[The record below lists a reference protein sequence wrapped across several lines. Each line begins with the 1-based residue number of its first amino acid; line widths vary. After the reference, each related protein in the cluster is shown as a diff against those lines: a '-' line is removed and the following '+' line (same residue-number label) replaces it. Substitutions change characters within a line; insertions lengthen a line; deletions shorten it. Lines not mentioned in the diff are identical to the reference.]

1 MRIPNLGMIWLPTM
15 MLILAAVA
23 LACGGAA
30 ESALTMA
37 PAAPAA
43 QYAEDSYSEP
53 ESVRKESG
61 PPGVAGPQGAPG
73 PAGADGAKHLRG
85 QAGLAATPAM
95 AAAAMPT
102 AVPQAAQQQSAPAA
116 RPASGGSTQPAQPQS
131 ARQLIVES
139 WISIEVTNI
148 DASVRQVETLAAQSG
163 GWVESAEV
171 YGEAG
176 YRSAT
181 VRIRVPADRLSN
193 GLDSLRAMG
202 RVTDEGV
209 SSTDVTER
217 LIDNQARLTA
227 WYAQEKRLVT
237 LLENAPTVEDIIQ
250 IEQRIAEVRS
260 DIEHVEATQR
270 DLTGRVA
277 TSLIIVNLR
286 LPAQYAADPP
296 VGNLELTTGDPS
308 AVADAVVARVG
319 ALDGYIGQKRSYDAG
334 GGRAVD
340 LMVFVK
346 PADLAPLMDYA
357 GTLGTPSGRQLTSV
371 GPAPLNEVPNA
382 QFTLAIRSNVD
393 LEASLALS
401 ASDPLSVAEQI
412 RERAESL
419 GGHVDSWNET
429 RRDED
434 EFVTMD
440 MALVVKSS
448 DLRDIM
454 EYGAGLGEID
464 HWNYSAL
471 GQNPAADAPDARLQ
485 VSVSTEYSDAETW
498 IIIGVVV
505 AVMVVVVVIA
515 IVTIVRLRRRSR
527 GNRPTGLRT
536 TADLEPESNE

>member
-1 MRIPNLGMIWLPTM
+1 MRIRNLMRTFAAI
-15 MLILAAVA
+15 LILAVVALA

-30 ESALTMA
+30 
-37 PAAPAA
+37 AAPAA
-43 QYAEDSYSEP
+43 QYAEDSYVET
-53 ESVRKESG
+53 ESLRQGSG

-73 PAGADGAKHLRG
+73 PAGADGSARSEKQQG
-85 QAGLAATPAM
+85 FAATPAAAVAM
-95 AAAAMPT
+95 SAAAVPT
-102 AVPQAAQQQSAPAA
+102 AAPQAAQQQPAPSAPAA
-116 RPASGGSTQPAQPQS
+116 RPAQQQS

-148 DASVRQVETLAAQSG
+148 DATVRQVEALAAQSG

-181 VRIRVPADRLSN
+181 VRIRVPADRLNN

-227 WYAQEKRLVT
+227 WYAQEERLVT

-277 TSLIIVNLR
+277 TSLITVNLR

-308 AVADAVVARVG
+308 AAADAVVARVS
-319 ALDGYIGQKRSYDAG
+319 ALDGYVGRKRSYDAG
-334 GGRAVD
+334 EGRAVD
-340 LMVFVK
+340 LIVFVK
-346 PADLAPLMDYA
+346 PADLSPLMDYA
-357 GTLGTPSGRQLTSV
+357 GTLGAPSGRQVTSV

-382 QFTLAIRSNVD
+382 RFTLAIRSNVD
-393 LEASLALS
+393 LEASLYLS

-419 GGHVDSWNET
+419 GGYVDSWNET
-429 RRDED
+429 RRDQD

-454 EYGAGLGEID
+454 QYGAGLGQIES
-464 HWNYSAL
+464 WNYSAL
-471 GQNPAADAPDARLQ
+471 GQDPVSDAPDARLQ
-485 VSVSTEYSDAETW
+485 VSVFTKYSDAEMW
-498 IIIGVVV
+498 IIIGVIIAAIVV
-505 AVMVVVVVIA
+505 GVIVVIVA
-515 IVTIVRLRRRSR
+515 ILRLRRRNR
-527 GNRPTGLRT
+527 GSRPTALRT
-536 TADLEPESNE
+536 TADLEPESDE

>member
-1 MRIPNLGMIWLPTM
+1 MRIPNLRRIWLPTL
-15 MLILAAVA
+15 MLVLAALA
-23 LACGGAA
+23 LACGDA
-30 ESALTMA
+30 ESAPAMA

-43 QYAEDSYSEP
+43 QYAEYSHSEP
-53 ESVRKESG
+53 ESLRQE
-61 PPGVAGPQGAPG
+61 AGPQGAPG
-73 PAGADGAKHLRG
+73 PAGADGAKRLLG

-102 AVPQAAQQQSAPAA
+102 AVPQAAQQQSAPAP

-148 DASVRQVETLAAQSG
+148 DASVRQVESLAAQSG
-163 GWVESAEV
+163 GWVESSEV
-171 YGEAG
+171 FGEAG

-181 VRIRVPADRLSN
+181 VRIRVPADRLST

-270 DLTGRVA
+270 DLTGRVS
-277 TSLIIVNLR
+277 TSLITVNLR

-308 AVADAVVARVG
+308 AVADAVVARVS
-319 ALDGYIGQKRSYDAG
+319 ALDGYVGQKRSYDAG
-334 GGRAVD
+334 EGRAVD
-340 LMVFVK
+340 LIVFVK

-357 GTLGTPSGRQLTSV
+357 GTLGAPSGRQLTSV

-412 RERAESL
+412 RERVESL
-419 GGHVDSWNET
+419 GGYVDSWNET

-471 GQNPAADAPDARLQ
+471 GQDPTSDAPDARLQ
-485 VSVSTEYSDAETW
+485 VSVSTEYSDAEIW
-498 IIIGVVV
+498 IIIGVIV
-505 AVMVVVVVIA
+505 AGAAAVTVSA
-515 IVTIVRLRRRSR
+515 IVLLRRRRRNPS
-527 GNRPTGLRT
+527 TGLH
-536 TADLEPESNE
+536 AIENLEPAASE